1 MMAAAVLFAACV
13 EDNLYEGPSTIVSV
27 TPDKTAPTSDDP
39 VTITAEFSGLQ
50 AVESATLSYQANG
63 TKADVAM
70 TGSGNIWKG
79 VIPPQPDKT
88 TVKYT
93 VTVVNS
99 AKFTTTSKELEYVV
113 GDPPVEYDKLRL
125 NELFGAAST
134 DDGKFIELF
143 NTSDNPIKLKDVVL
157 RKDESVCWT
166 GIDGEV
172 IPAHGVF
179 GVIGAKGTT
188 PRGFSSGFSAKKS
201 VLVELV
207 DPNGNVIDKFQ
218 RGATPGTVA
227 SDGKT
232 YNQWGDQGLT
242 NVKVAWGRVPDG
254 TGKWMQVDPTPNA
267 KNATTGTEDD
277 TVVQ

>member
-157 RKDESVCWT
+157 RKDEAVCWT

-218 RGATPGTVA
+218 RGEKA
-227 SDGKT
+227 DGWG
-232 YNQWGDQGLT
+232 NQSLA

-254 TGKWMQVDPTPNA
+254 TGRWMQVDPTPNA

>member
-1 MMAAAVLFAACV
+1 MKTVKYLFMMAAAVLFAACV
-13 EDNLYEGPSTIVSV
+13 EDNLYEGPSAIVSV
-27 TPDKTAPTSDDP
+27 VPDNTAPTSETP

-50 AVESATLSYQANG
+50 AISSATLTYDANG

-88 TVKYT
+88 TVKYF
-93 VTVVNS
+93 VTVVNE
-99 AKFTTTSKELEYVV
+99 ANYTTTSKELEYVV
-113 GDPPVEYDKLRL
+113 GDPPIEYDKLRL
-125 NELFGAAST
+125 NELYGAAAT
-134 DDGKFIELF
+134 DDGKFIELY
-143 NTSDNPIKLKDVVL
+143 NNSDNPIKLKDVVL
-157 RKDESVCWT
+157 RKDEAVCWT

-179 GVIGAKGTT
+179 GIIGAKNTT
-188 PRGFSSGFSAKKS
+188 PRGISSGFSAKKS

-218 RGATPGTVA
+218 RGEKADGWGNQSLA
-227 SDGKT
+227 S
-232 YNQWGDQGLT
+232 
-242 NVKVAWGRVPDG
+242 VKVAWGRVPDG
-254 TGKWMQVDPTPNA
+254 TGKWMQVDPTPNE
-267 KNATTGTEDD
+267 KNATTGVEDD

>member
-1 MMAAAVLFAACV
+1 MKTVKYLFMMAAAVLFAACV
-13 EDNLYEGPSTIVSV
+13 EDNLYEGPSAIVSV
-27 TPDKTAPTSDDP
+27 VPDNTAPTSETP

-50 AVESATLSYQANG
+50 AISSATLTYDANG

-88 TVKYT
+88 TVKYF
-93 VTVVNS
+93 VTVVNE
-99 AKFTTTSKELEYVV
+99 ANYTTTSKELEYVV
-113 GDPPVEYDKLRL
+113 GDPPIEYDKLRL
-125 NELFGAAST
+125 NELYGAAAT
-134 DDGKFIELF
+134 DDGKFIELY
-143 NTSDNPIKLKDVVL
+143 NNSDNPIKLKDVVL
-157 RKDESVCWT
+157 RKDEADCWT

-179 GVIGAKGTT
+179 GIIGAKNTT
-188 PRGFSSGFSAKKS
+188 PRGISSGFSAKKS

-218 RGATPGTVA
+218 RGEKADGWGNQSLA
-227 SDGKT
+227 S
-232 YNQWGDQGLT
+232 
-242 NVKVAWGRVPDG
+242 VKVAWGRVPDG

-267 KNATTGTEDD
+267 KNATTGTEDE

>member
-1 MMAAAVLFAACV
+1 MAAAVLFAACV

-157 RKDESVCWT
+157 RKDEAVCWT

-218 RGATPGTVA
+218 RGEKADGWGNQSLA
-227 SDGKT
+227 S
-232 YNQWGDQGLT
+232 
-242 NVKVAWGRVPDG
+242 VKVAWGRVPDG
-254 TGKWMQVDPTPNA
+254 TGKWMLVDPTPNA

>member
-1 MMAAAVLFAACV
+1 MKTIKYLSMAAVAMLFATCV
-13 EDNLYEGPSTIVSV
+13 EDSVYEGPSTIVSV
-27 TPDKTAPTSDDP
+27 TPDITAPTSETP

-50 AVESATLSYQANG
+50 AIESATLTYVVGG
-63 TKADVAM
+63 TKNDVAM

-99 AKFTTTSKELEYVV
+99 AKFSTTSKELEYVV
-113 GDPPVEYDKLRL
+113 GDPPIEYEKLRL
-125 NELFGAAST
+125 NELFGAADT

-143 NTSDNPIKLKDVVL
+143 NNSDNPIKLKDVVL

-179 GVIGAKGTT
+179 GIIGAKNTT

-218 RGATPGTVA
+218 RGERA
-227 SDGKT
+227 DGWG
-232 YNQWGDQGLT
+232 NQSLPS
-242 NVKVAWGRVPDG
+242 VKVSWGRVPDG
-254 TGKWMQVDPTPNA
+254 TGKWMQTEPTPGE

>member
-1 MMAAAVLFAACV
+1 MAAALLLAACV
-13 EDNLYEGPSTIVSV
+13 EDKVYEGPSTIVAV
-27 TPDKTAPTSDDP
+27 TPDITAPTSENS

-50 AVESATLSYQANG
+50 AIQSATLTYNANG
-63 TKADVAM
+63 TKADVQM

-88 TVKYT
+88 TVKYF
-93 VTVVNS
+93 VTVVNEANYS
-99 AKFTTTSKELEYVV
+99 TTSKELEYVV

-125 NELFGAAST
+125 NELFGAAAT
-134 DDGKFIELF
+134 DDGKFIEIY
-143 NTSDNPIKLKDVVL
+143 NGSDNPIKLKDVVL
-157 RKDESVCWT
+157 RKDEADCWT

-179 GVIGAKGTT
+179 AVIGAKGTS

-207 DPNGNVIDKFQ
+207 DPNGTVLDKFQ
-218 RGATPGTVA
+218 RGEKA
-227 SDGKT
+227 DGWG
-232 YNQWGDQGLT
+232 NQSLA

-254 TGKWMQVDPTPNA
+254 TGKWMQVDPTPGE
-267 KNATTGTEDD
+267 KNATTGVEDD